1 MKLFTRL
8 VAVCPSLSLF
18 GIVWLIVT
26 LTGVSAYANTQNST
40 QSALSGA
47 IADWAKLA
55 RVGGFD
61 ADPEMSDQEVIDLMT
76 MRRNE
81 NVSVL
86 EVDSGLSNYLN
97 DAQFQTQLT
106 FLGKV
111 ANEAHSR
118 NMKAVVYYP
127 SLEVTTPNGENI
139 AHTMYKDHPAW
150 IQKGLD
156 GSPNVFYGS
165 QEVWVDP
172 GMESAWMSPN
182 TGYRQYF
189 IDRVKRLAATGL
201 DGIWI
206 DVPIYLGTGASWA
219 GAEPAAA
226 TAFKNWSMAKGL
238 GGGNGLS
245 VPANVNWDDP
255 VFRAWVRWRHE
266 NLADFLEDVRQAA
279 HEVNPNFMV
288 VIENFPMDY
297 MDATEA
303 GLDGTYRLS
312 HQNFLRV
319 WEIDSVSNTK
329 AMQWASVDEFSNKIA
344 MYKWARAVDREN
356 PSWAFSY
363 GSRPLDAGL
372 TMAASLAVGVVP
384 FEAQTPEMTLSVDSA
399 FRAKWFQFI
408 KDHQNAL
415 LGTPRVADVGI
426 WYSSPTRDYQDYKAG
441 GQYGMYVTTTNPN
454 NDPDW
459 WSSEPGDS
467 ALPKP
472 HLGGYRGAVHA
483 LIKLHVPFKIVADP
497 GNPAGELDNLKL
509 LWLPSVAAISDEKA
523 QLIKDFVANGGIVFA
538 TGELPGTLNEMGN
551 SRGGSIFQDLFQF
564 GPQIQ
569 ESVNFHGKG
578 VAVYNPTVRGSDM
591 FASVSD
597 PNKANDDLS
606 TVEQLV
612 RIHVPDRLV
621 VNGPEGI
628 HVEVGQ
634 ASQSKHYLY
643 VLNYSGLQLPVV
655 SSPKDITIDYR
666 APDGYKVSA
675 VSVTAPGGG
684 QSITVPV
691 QPSAKNFYRFTVN
704 VDQFALVELTLAP
717 HPPAATPPSA
727 TLNWLTPERR
737 EAAESGLNFILNSMR
752 NSSAPEPVS
761 YGIFT
766 NLIDDPGNVDIY
778 PHGHHMTAE
787 HMGLVLRA
795 SACMGRETAYRQS
808 FRFVNELMVDPLYHI
823 VNWAIDRNR
832 HKPLVFLDGVW
843 KNSNAPLD
851 DFRVIRGLLEGN
863 VFNIPETEKLADT
876 LLSGLY
882 WTSVTDRDHKT
893 QLDFPAYPDG
903 LIGYAWDWAGTTASS
918 LNPPAKATGIGVLT
932 TDPIPTDYNDLYML
946 GQAAYYHPRW
956 QPVLA
961 SATDLLL
968 KSEVPSVPGLF
979 YNGYNAGGNWTG
991 DFENRDTNQGKHLKV
1006 IQTLWIALHLAEAA
1020 DLPAGVLDANRRAAA
1035 RDAAQRSL
1043 DFFKNYYLNNGRI
1056 PEYLTFNGTQVPNC
1070 TGTNTPTGCLIADE
1084 ENLVNGEA
1092 RIYAQLARLALL
1104 LGDRGFAADLI
1115 ESKILTDRISDPNDP
1130 RYGLIGVSTASA
1142 NDAEA
1147 WNVLE
1152 SVLTLC
1158 QEARQAPPISNR
1170 APSAQDQSVS
1180 LSQGQTISITLTA
1193 TDPDQDPLTFQ
1204 VVSQPGSGTL
1214 SGSAP
1219 NLSYT
1224 PAAGFTGTDSFSFKA
1239 NDGALDS
1246 NVAVVHLTITPSEPV
1261 NQAPVAN
1268 PDSFSTSVNTTLSFS
1283 VADLL
1288 DNDTDPDGDSLSIT
1302 QVGTEPSTVG
1312 TLTDLSGGNYS
1323 YTPPQGFTGTDTL
1336 AYTLS
1341 DGRGGASTGQIQ
1353 IAVNG
1358 NGASTSNIYFPGA
1371 VNITKGSHD
1380 WGTLASFR
1388 ASDDDT
1394 YDIDSEK
1401 VSGKAIVEW
1410 IATTTISEDV
1420 NNIHKIKAVYRGQY
1434 SKSNVAQTISIYNFA
1449 DGQWELI
1456 DSSTVGNEDD
1466 LEVTIIING
1475 AFSRYL
1481 SPQKELKVQV
1491 RGERSSG
1498 SMQVWANYLS
1508 WEITSGGT
1516 PPPDPA
1522 PVNQE
1527 PTIDAVAD
1535 QTSQIGQS
1543 VSLQVAAQDSDGDTL
1558 TYSAAGL
1565 PAGLTIN
1572 SATGLIS
1579 GTVSNAGANP
1589 VTVTV
1594 SDGNGGTAAVSF
1606 NWTVTQN
1613 VSNPGNP
1620 ITVSFDFESGAQGWQ
1635 RNPDGEDTASRGKW
1649 LRTNPAPTFYQGHLI
1664 QNGDAAQGHYALITR
1679 GKAGKKVDS
1688 YDVDGGMTSIVS
1700 PEIDLTGTTQA
1711 SIRFSYY
1718 FAHLA
1723 NADEDDYFHVV
1734 IVGENDF
1741 SAILDIHADGTISEG
1756 HWQTHTADI
1765 SDFAGQKI
1773 FVLIETAD
1781 DGSPSVVEAGVDQV
1795 VITAQ

>member
-1 MKLFTRL
+1 MKLPARFI
-8 VAVCPSLSLF
+8 AVYLSWPLI

-26 LTGVSAYANTQNST
+26 LTGISAYANSPNGT
-40 QSALSGA
+40 QSSLSPT

-55 RVGGFD
+55 RIGGFD
-61 ADPEMSDQEVIDLMT
+61 ADPEMSDQEVADLMT
-76 MRRNE
+76 VRKNE

-97 DAQFQTQLT
+97 ETQFQIQLN
-106 FLGKV
+106 FLTKV
-111 ANEAHSR
+111 ANMAHDR
-118 NMKAVVYYP
+118 NMRAVVYYP
-127 SLEVTTPNGENI
+127 SLEVTTPNGENL
-139 AHTMYKDHPAW
+139 AHTMYKDHPDW
-150 IQKGLD
+150 IQKGID

-165 QEVWVDP
+165 QEVWVEP

-182 TGYRQYF
+182 TGYRDYF
-189 IDRVKRLAATGL
+189 INRIKQLAVSGL
-201 DGIWI
+201 DGVWI

-219 GAEPAAA
+219 ATEPAAA
-226 TAFKNWSMAKGL
+226 AAFKNWSIARGL
-238 GGGNGLS
+238 GGSNGLP
-245 VPANVNWDDP
+245 VPTSINWDDP
-255 VFRAWVRWRHE
+255 AFRAWIQWRHE
-266 NLADFLEDVRQAA
+266 NLAEFLEDVRKAA
-279 HEVNPNFMV
+279 HQVNPNFMV
-288 VIENFPMDY
+288 VIENFPTDY

-303 GLDGTYRLS
+303 GLDGTYRAS
-312 HQNFLRV
+312 NTNFLRV

-329 AMQWASVDEFSNKIA
+329 AMKWASVDEFSNKIT

-408 KDHQNAL
+408 KEHQNAL

-426 WYSSPTRDYQDYKAG
+426 WYSSPTRDFQDFKAG
-441 GQYGMYVTTTNPN
+441 GAYGMYVTTTNPN

-459 WSSEPGDS
+459 WSTEPGDS

-472 HLGGYRGAVHA
+472 HLGGYRGAAHA

-497 GNPAGELDNLKL
+497 GNPAGELNNLKI

-523 QLIKDFVANGGIVFA
+523 QLIKNFVTNGGIVFA
-538 TGELPGTLNEMGN
+538 TGELPGTMDEMGN
-551 SRGGSIFQDLFQF
+551 SRGGSIFQDLFNF

-569 ESVNFHGKG
+569 ESVNFYGKG

-612 RIHVPDRLV
+612 RIHVPDRLIV
-621 VNGPEGI
+621 KGPEGI

-643 VLNYSGLQLPVV
+643 VLNYSGLQLPLV
-655 SSPKDITIDYR
+655 SSPKDVTFDYR
-666 APDGYKVSA
+666 APEGYKVSA

-684 QSITVPV
+684 QSISVPV

-704 VDQFALVELTLAP
+704 VDQFALVELTQ
-717 HPPAATPPSA
+717 AARSPDAVPPSA

-737 EAAESGLNFILNSMR
+737 EAAESGLNFILNAMR
-752 NSSAPEPVS
+752 DSSAPEPAS

-787 HMGLVLRA
+787 HMGLMLRA

-808 FRFVNELMVDPLYHI
+808 YRFVNELMVDPLYHI
-823 VNWAIDRNR
+823 VNWAIDRTR
-832 HKPLVFLDGVW
+832 HKPLVFFDNVW

-851 DFRVIRGLLEGN
+851 DFRVIRGLLEGKS
-863 VFNIPETEKLADT
+863 VFDLPETEKLADT
-876 LLSGLY
+876 LLTGLY
-882 WTSVTDRDHKT
+882 WTSVTDRDHKI
-893 QLDFPAYPDG
+893 QLDFPAYPNG
-903 LIGYAWDWAGTTASS
+903 LIGYAWDWAGTTDSS

-932 TDPIPTDYNDLYML
+932 TDPVPTDYNDLYML
-946 GQAAYYHPRW
+946 GQAAFYHPRW
-956 QPVLA
+956 KPVLA

-979 YNGYNAGGNWTG
+979 YNGYKAGANWTG

-1006 IQTLWIALHLAEAA
+1006 IQTLWIALHLAQAA
-1020 DLPAGVLDANRRAAA
+1020 DLPTSVLDENRRSAA

-1043 DFFKNYYLNNGRI
+1043 DFFKTYYLNNGKI

-1070 TGTNTPTGCLIADE
+1070 TGANTPNGCLIADE
-1084 ENLVNGEA
+1084 ENLVNGET

-1115 ESKILTDRISDPNDP
+1115 EGKILTDRISDPNDP

-1158 QEARQAPPISNR
+1158 LEARQAPPASNR
-1170 APSAQDQSVS
+1170 APNARDQSIS
-1180 LSQGQTISITLTA
+1180 LFQGQTTSITLTA

-1214 SGSAP
+1214 SGNAP
-1219 NLSYT
+1219 NLTYT
-1224 PAAGFTGTDSFSFKA
+1224 PAANFTGEDSFTFKA
-1239 NDGALDS
+1239 NDGRLDS
-1246 NVAVVHLTITPSEPV
+1246 NVATIHLTVAPAPPV

-1268 PDSFSTSVNTTLSFS
+1268 SDSFGTNVNTALTFS
-1283 VADLL
+1283 AADLTS
-1288 DNDTDPDGDSLSIT
+1288 NDTDPDGDPLFVS
-1302 QVGTEPSTVG
+1302 QVSTTPATVG
-1312 TLTDLSGGNYS
+1312 TLTDLSGGIYS
-1323 YTPPQGFTGTDTL
+1323 YTPPQDFTGSDTL

-1341 DGRGGASTGQIQ
+1341 DGRGGTSTGQIQ
-1353 IAVNG
+1353 ITVSG
-1358 NGASTSNIYFPGA
+1358 GATTTSTYFPA
-1371 VNITKGSHD
+1371 SITVTHGHHD

-1394 YDIDSEK
+1394 YDIDSES
-1401 VSGKAIVEW
+1401 VSGDTVVDWFAS
-1410 IATTTISEDV
+1410 TTISESAG
-1420 NNIHKIKAVYRGQY
+1420 NIQKIKVIYRGQY
-1434 SKSNVAQTISIYNFA
+1434 SRRNVKQKIYLYNFTA
-1449 DGQWELI
+1449 SQWELV
-1456 DSSTVGNEDD
+1456 DTSTVHNEDD
-1466 LEVTIIING
+1466 LEVTTTINA
-1475 AFSRYL
+1475 AFSDYV
-1481 SPQKELKVQV
+1481 SPQKELRV
-1491 RGERSSG
+1491 RIKGTRSSG
-1498 SMQVWANYLS
+1498 SMQVWANYLG

-1516 PPPDPA
+1516 TMPDPG
-1522 PVNQE
+1522 PSNHS
-1527 PTIDAVAD
+1527 PTIEAVPD
-1535 QTSQIGQS
+1535 QTNQVGDSI
-1543 VSLQVAAQDSDGDTL
+1543 SLQISARDSDGDSL
-1558 TYSAAGL
+1558 TFTANGL
-1565 PAGLTIN
+1565 PTGLTMD
-1572 SATGLIS
+1572 SASGLIS
-1579 GTVSNAGANP
+1579 GTVSQTGQSPVN
-1589 VTVTV
+1589 VTVN
-1594 SDGNGGTAAVSF
+1594 DGNGGAATISF
-1606 NWTVTQN
+1606 NWSVTQ
-1613 VSNPGNP
+1613 STPDPGSP
-1620 ITVSFDFESGAQGWQ
+1620 ITISFDFESDAQGWQ
-1635 RNPDGEDTASRGKW
+1635 RDPDGEDTATKGKW
-1649 LRTNPAPTFYQGHLI
+1649 LRTNPAPTFYRGHLI
-1664 QNGDAAQGHYALITR
+1664 QNGDAAQGRYALITR
-1679 GKAGKKVDS
+1679 GKAGKRVDS

-1723 NADEDDYFHVV
+1723 NANEEDYLHVV
-1734 IVGENDF
+1734 IVGGNDF
-1741 SAILDIHADGTISEG
+1741 TAVLDIHADGTLSEG
-1756 HWQTHTADI
+1756 NWQTHTADI
-1765 SDFAGQKI
+1765 SNFAGQKI

-1781 DGSPSVVEAGVDQV
+1781 DGSPSVVEAGIDQV
-1795 VITAQ
+1795 VITTQ